1 MQDSY
6 YEKPPQKRTFRGKP
20 KERERETIMTENSRE
35 TELVLSPNEFAFYLD
50 ATKGNVNVV
59 VGPYKQSLS
68 QTDQLVE
75 WDERSKR
82 FASCTQRDAKKKFL
96 VIPEGWYAPLK
107 NPADTTPHPKTGN
120 ISDQSIAGLMVG
132 KKVNISGPDS
142 FALWPG
148 QMAKVIQGH
157 RLHSNQYLL
166 VRVYDVEA
174 FQKEMKSWLGKV
186 PSDDEE
192 TTDEMKVARQADN
205 YEGLDEETLT
215 TGQQFIIKGTDVH
228 FYIPPNG
235 VEVVPVQRAQSS
247 PDGKA
252 QYVHNAVTLEQLQ
265 YCILADEDGNKRFI
279 RGPDVVFPKPTERFV
294 QTQGKTGT
302 AAKKFKA
309 IELNEI
315 SGLYIKVIKGYKE
328 GEKSYEEGDEIFLT
342 GKDQMIYFPREE
354 HAIVRYE
361 GKDKHHAVAIP
372 SGEGR
377 HVLDRMDGKIRMERG
392 PSMFLADPR
401 KEVIVRRI
409 LDDKSVQ
416 LMFPNNAEARQHNA
430 ALREIAESQEADF
443 IAENALSNAMLKG
456 PTPTTGRMLRR
467 GAPAMEALYA
477 STAEA
482 VGRDLV
488 GEEFARKNEY
498 TPPRTV
504 TLDTKYDGVVV
515 VNVWT
520 GYAVLVVDKQGN
532 RRIVEGPET
541 VLLEYDESL
550 ESMALSTGKPKNTD
564 NLFETVYLRTRHNL
578 VSDIIQ
584 VETQDLCKANVK
596 LSYRV
601 NFEGEGDDRFK
612 WFDVENYVKY
622 MTDHV
627 RSMLKNAVK
636 GISVREFYANAIEI
650 VRDLVLGTKSEASE
664 GAPDPSRPGL
674 AFEENGMRVYDV
686 EVLAVKLNNDDLG
699 KKLDKQAREALDDA
713 MDLEDANRKLKK
725 LQELE
730 SIKIAEREATEQTVR
745 EMARLAVETTKVEIE
760 ADIQKLAEIA
770 KRAQAKHEEAMEREA
785 DQLAMTEEEIKRR
798 ESLFKIDMEQA
809 KAKSDARIADLKAD
823 LGMEIERLQ
832 AEQAKAVAIGEAVD
846 PQLTAALAA
855 LSDVDLAEKLAAAVS
870 PMAVLGED
878 NVADLLK
885 EKFGN
890 MGLERVLSRVFN
902 GRGTTSKS
910 KKKAQPQK

>member
-1 MQDSY
+1 MQSPY
-6 YEKPPQKRTFRGKP
+6 YEKPPQKRTFTRKE
-20 KERERETIMTENSRE
+20 KERDIMAENSRE
-35 TELVLSPNEFAFYLD
+35 TELVLSPNEYALYLD
-50 ATKGNVNVV
+50 MTKGNVNVV
-59 VGPYKQSLS
+59 VGPYKHSLS
-68 QTDQLVE
+68 QTDQLVQ

-82 FASCTQRDAKKKFL
+82 FVACNPREAKQKWL

-107 NPADTTPHPKTGN
+107 NPAETKAHPQSGS
-120 ISDQSIAGLMVG
+120 ISDQAVAGLLVG
-132 KKVNISGPDS
+132 KKINIAGPDS

-174 FQKEMKSWLGKV
+174 FKKEMKGWAGK
-186 PSDDEE
+186 PNDDEE
-192 TTDEMKVARQADN
+192 TTDEMKKARQADI
-205 YEGLDEETLT
+205 YDGLDEEMLT

-235 VEVVPVQRAQSS
+235 VEVVPVQSAQAS

-252 QYVHNAVTLEQLQ
+252 QYVNNAVTLEQLQ

-279 RGPDVVFPKPTERFV
+279 RGPAVVFPKPTERFV
-294 QTQGKTGT
+294 QTQGKSGT
-302 AAKKFKA
+302 AAKKFRA

-315 SGLYIKVIKGYKE
+315 SGLYIKVIKAYKD
-328 GEKSYEEGDEIFLT
+328 GDKSYEEGDEIFLT
-342 GKDQMIYFPREE
+342 GKNQMIYFPREE

-361 GKDKHHAVAIP
+361 GRDKHHAVAIP
-372 SGEGR
+372 AGEGR
-377 HVLDRMDGKIRMERG
+377 YVLDRMDGKIRMERG

-409 LDDKSVQ
+409 LDDKAVK
-416 LMFPNNAEARQHNA
+416 LMYPGNVEAQQHNA
-430 ALREIAESQEADF
+430 ALRALAETEETNF

-456 PTPTTGRMLRR
+456 GPTYSSGRMLRR
-467 GAPAMEALYA
+467 AAPAMEALYA

-541 VLLEYDESL
+541 VLLEYDETL

-564 NLFETVYLRTRHNL
+564 SLLETVYLRTKHNL
-578 VSDIIQ
+578 VSDIVQ
-584 VETQDLCKANVK
+584 VETSDLCKANVK

-601 NFEGEGDDRFK
+601 NFEGEGDDRFR

-622 MTDHV
+622 LTDHV
-627 RSMLKNAVK
+627 RSMLKNAIK

-650 VRDLVLGTKSEASE
+650 VRDLVLSKKGE
-664 GAPDPSRPGL
+664 GGRPGL
-674 AFEENGMRVYDV
+674 FFDENGMRIYDV
-686 EVLAVKLNNDDLG
+686 EVLSVKLDNNQLEQ
-699 KKLDKQAREALDDA
+699 KLNKRASDALDDA
-713 MDLEDANRKLKK
+713 MELEDANRKLKK
-725 LQELE
+725 TQELE
-730 SIKIAEREATEQTVR
+730 TIKIANREAEEQTQR
-745 EMARLAVETTKVEIE
+745 ELARLAVDTTKVQIE
-760 ADIQKLAEIA
+760 ADIQKLVEIA
-770 KRAQAKHEEAMEREA
+770 KRAEKQHEEAMAREA
-785 DQLAMTEEEIKRR
+785 DQLAQTGEELKRR
-798 ESLFKIDMEQA
+798 KILFDTDVEQA
-809 KAKSDARIADLKAD
+809 KTKMSVRIEEMQANLKI
-823 LGMEIERLQ
+823 EIERLQ
-832 AEQAKAVAIGEAVD
+832 AEQAKAVAIGAAID
-846 PQLTAALAA
+846 PDLTAALTA
-855 LSDVDLAEKLAAAVS
+855 LSDADLTEKLAAAVG
-870 PMAVLGED
+870 PMTIFGEETL
-878 NVADLLK
+878 ADLMK
-885 EKFGN
+885 ERFGN
-890 MGLERVLSRVFN
+890 MGLERVLARVFN
-902 GRGTTSKS
+902 GHGREPVAQ
-910 KKKAQPQK
+910 KAKRQQQPQK